1 MVYSINWHFRE
12 KTEFSN
18 GWQLLWQGKK
28 NQDIALKKRNELY
41 KQLIKALKPQ
51 MIADGRKPNKTN
63 TYHYWNTPIYKEIHA
78 QIEIVNNNLKADNDE
93 TKKYIA
99 ILKER
104 GEY

>member
-1 MVYSINWHFRE
+1 
-12 KTEFSN
+12 
-18 GWQLLWQGKK
+18 
-28 NQDIALKKRNELY
+28 
-41 KQLIKALKPQ
+41 

-63 TYHYWNTPIYKEIHA
+63 TYHYWNTPVYKEIHA
-78 QIEIVNNNLKADNDE
+78 QIDIVNNNLKADNDE

>member
-63 TYHYWNTPIYKEIHA
+63 TYHYWDTPIYKEIHA
-78 QIEIVNNNLKADNDE
+78 QIDIEFLYKWECPNNDTLPFIKKFMLK
-93 TKKYIA
+93 
-99 ILKER
+99 
-104 GEY
+104 